1 MICDVT
7 ESVVIINIGN
17 HFKYLFDICELAFV
31 LGFNVLNS
39 DIWNPYVTIVYQLI
53 PFTFFQILICQ
64 QPVVPLFLK
73 VNGDFPKV
81 LHLIDVENISYV
93 EGG

>member
-1 MICDVT
+1 MHFYPIFQHFFYEQKGVQMICDVT
-7 ESVVIINIGN
+7 ESVIIINIGN

-31 LGFNVLNS
+31 LGLNVLNS

-64 QPVVPLFLK
+64 QPVVHSF
-73 VNGDFPKV
+73 
-81 LHLIDVENISYV
+81 
-93 EGG
+93 